1 MSKLFGA
8 ALAAALATAL
18 VSVVPAA
25 AQQPAPATPAPA
37 TPAPATPAPA
47 SSGVVATTN
56 NPNLAVATL
65 KLENGTRLSKV
76 IGSSVYNETND
87 KIGAV
92 DDLIMTTGD
101 KVTMAIVSVGGFL
114 GIGSKLVAV
123 PWSQLRLDGDKTVM
137 AGANKDTLN
146 ATPSFQY

>member
-25 AQQPAPATPAPA
+25 AQQPAPA